1 MASFLSRYKNPL
13 VLVLLLALQ
22 FVVLA
27 VQVRSSTDS
36 RAHAVDQAGVRVI
49 RLGVATVVTPPES
62 VVHSGGLSLRQIWGH
77 YIGLVG
83 LKQENDELK
92 EQVERLQLEQ
102 AALAEDA
109 RQGQRLEELLAFK
122 QNYIYSTVPA
132 QVVGGSGTDRS
143 RVLFLDKGSE
153 DGIAVEMP
161 VITPDGIVGKI
172 REVFPHSSQ
181 VLVISDPTSAFG
193 ALLEETRTRGVVKG
207 NAAGQPQ
214 IVNLMPDDR
223 IKPGQKVVTSGGD
236 QIFPRGLPVG
246 EVQRIQT
253 DPENEPMVDV
263 VLKPAANLSRL
274 EEVLVVTS
282 TAPRPPPKVKEDL
295 AQSQSVAA
303 GIAAAKKAA
312 EEAAAA
318 KAQQALDAQ
327 RASDVLAQRL
337 PGKNDDTDNPDAP
350 DAAADASPTT
360 EAEGAKPLHPPS
372 AVHPDHY
379 TPLTVPPADSLTP
392 GQRYAPLAEGT
403 LESTRPKKAAP
414 AAGDSESATGA
425 ETATGSAPATAA
437 PKPRRMITTTLADG
451 TVVTRP
457 APLKPPTAPG
467 TAGTTGA
474 ASTTTIP
481 RTVTTTLADG
491 TVVTRTIAPKP
502 ATTGANASA
511 GTGTATAPRRMITT
525 TLADGTV
532 VTRPAPASAPATGSA
547 ANPAPRRMITTT
559 LADGT
564 VVTRPAPAS
573 APATGSAANPAPRRM
588 ITTTLADG
596 TVVTRQAPPTTAPT
610 AGGVTNPA
618 TRRVVLPDGT
628 VVTRPAVAPA
638 SPAAGS
644 AANPTPRTAA
654 TTTLPNGIV
663 VTRPAPRPPATAAPG
678 TTPSTA
684 PSSVP
689 RSTTPRI
696 VTDGPL
702 PTRPGGTTTAA
713 PNATIPAAKPPVKRK
728 SPELVPDDG
737 SRPPARPAPTA
748 QPAPQG
754 RN

>member
-1 MASFLSRYKNPL
+1 MESFLSRYKNPMVL
-13 VLVLLLALQ
+13 VLVLALQ

-62 VVHSGGLSLRQIWGH
+62 VVHSGGLSLREIWAH

-83 LKQENDELK
+83 LKQQNDELK
-92 EQVERLQLEQ
+92 EQVQRLQLEQ

-246 EVQRIQT
+246 EVERIQT

-282 TAPRPPPKVKEDL
+282 TAPVIPPKAKEDL

-303 GIAAAKKAA
+303 GVAAAKAAA
-312 EEAAAA
+312 EAAAAA

-350 DAAADASPTT
+350 DSAANASPTS

-379 TPLTVPPADSLTP
+379 TPLTVPSADSLTP

-414 AAGDSESATGA
+414 AAEGAGAPA
-425 ETATGSAPATAA
+425 ETATGGASAPA
-437 PKPRRMITTTLADG
+437 PRRMITTTLADG

-457 APLKPPTAPG
+457 APVKPAVPPG
-467 TAGTTGA
+467 TAGT
-474 ASTTTIP
+474 ASTTAP

-502 ATTGANASA
+502 AAPGAISSA
-511 GTGTATAPRRMITT
+511 GTGAATAPRRMVTTTLPDGTVVTRPAPTTTTANASAGGAANPAPRRMVTT

-532 VTRPAPASAPATGSA
+532 VTRPAPATTPPNAS
-547 ANPAPRRMITTT
+547 ANPAPRRI
-559 LADGT
+559 
-564 VVTRPAPAS
+564 
-573 APATGSAANPAPRRM
+573 
-588 ITTTLADG
+588 
-596 TVVTRQAPPTTAPT
+596 
-610 AGGVTNPA
+610 
-618 TRRVVLPDGT
+618 VLPDGT
-628 VVTRPAVAPA
+628 VVTRPAPV
-638 SPAAGS
+638 
-644 AANPTPRTAA
+644 T
-654 TTTLPNGIV
+654 
-663 VTRPAPRPPATAAPG
+663 TRPSTTATPG
-678 TTPSTA
+678 TTPQS
-684 PSSVP
+684 P
-689 RSTTPRI
+689 RPATPRI

-702 PTRPGGTTTAA
+702 PATTAA
-713 PNATIPAAKPPVKRK
+713 PNAATPAARPPVKRK

-737 SRPPARPAPTA
+737 SRPPARPAPAA
-748 QPAPQG
+748 QPGPQG